1 MNELIRLMNSP
12 IVIYVLLGFYG
23 VLLFFLFSYVR
34 NKFQKSAV
42 LLEALKQEWDSADSR
57 HAGFVGHA
65 QAQITRLAAHP
76 KQNAEVGNQERVNR
90 DIRNQVVTMGK
101 KGISTADI
109 ARSCGLPEGEVDVL
123 LGLARMQVN
132 SR

>member
-1 MNELIRLMNSP
+1 MNELVRLMNNP
-12 IVIYVLLGFYG
+12 IVIYVLLGLYG
-23 VLLFFLFSYVR
+23 VLLLFLFSYVR
-34 NKFQKSAV
+34 NKFKKSAR
-42 LLEALKQEWDSADSR
+42 LLDALKKEWDSADSR
-57 HAGFVGHA
+57 HAGFVDHA
-65 QAQITRLAAHP
+65 QEQITRLAAHP
-76 KQNAEVGNQERVNR
+76 KQNTEAGQERVNR

-123 LGLARMQVN
+123 LGLSRMQVN

>member
-1 MNELIRLMNSP
+1 MNNP
-12 IVIYVLLGFYG
+12 IVIYVVLGLYG
-23 VLLFFLFSYVR
+23 VVLFLLFSYVR
-34 NKFQKSAV
+34 NKFQGSAR
-42 LLEALKQEWDSADSR
+42 LLDALKHEWDSADSR
-57 HAGFVGHA
+57 HAGFVDHA

-76 KQNAEVGNQERVNR
+76 KQSTEAASHERVNR

-101 KGISTADI
+101 KGISTTDI

-123 LGLARMQVN
+123 LGMARMQVN